1 MNQNYSISY
10 AFFVGIDMSKE
21 KFDVGILNSNGEKI
35 AHKVFKNNYLGF
47 EDCLIWIKS
56 LVGDEQTIFVMEHT
70 GLFSRLL
77 WFFLQDNSCSLWM
90 ESGFEVKRG
99 MGLAKGKNDKKDSY
113 RIAEHALNRRH
124 KIKITP
130 NYDEDL
136 VLLHD
141 LLSNRNRLVTD
152 LNRLETP
159 LAEMKKHGNKRS
171 YEALVKVNASA
182 IKGLKISIKEI
193 EEAINELI
201 STQEE
206 WQKNIELASSVKGIG
221 KWTCLWILVYTR
233 NFSKEFNSRNFA
245 SMAGVAP
252 FESSSGSSIRN
263 GSHNSHFSHKFLKGI
278 LHTAAMAAIRFNP
291 AMKEYKERK
300 KKEGKK
306 GFLVMNNIKNKILHQ
321 VFAVVRSGEMFKLD
335 YKHPMAA

>member
-1 MNQNYSISY
+1 MSQNCSISY
-10 AFFVGIDMSKE
+10 GFFVGIDISKK
-21 KFDVGILNSNGEKI
+21 KFDVGVLDSNGEKI
-35 AHKVFKNNYLGF
+35 SHKVFKNNRLGF
-47 EDCLIWIKS
+47 EDF
-56 LVGDEQTIFVMEHT
+56 LVWTKTLVSDEQTIFVMEHT
-70 GLFSRLL
+70 GLYSRLL
-77 WFFLQDNSCSLWM
+77 WFFLQDHSCSLWM
-90 ESGFEVKRG
+90 ESGLEVKRG
-99 MGLAKGKNDKKDSY
+99 MGLSKGKNDKKDSY

-130 NYDEDL
+130 NYDENL

-152 LNRLETP
+152 LKRLETP
-159 LAEMKKHGNKRS
+159 LAEMKEYGNKRS

-182 IKGLKISIKEI
+182 IKGLKSSIKEI

-201 STQEE
+201 STKEE
-206 WQKNIELASSVKGIG
+206 WEENIELARSVIGIG
-221 KWTCLWILVYTR
+221 KWACLWILVYTK
-233 NFSKEFNSRNFA
+233 NFSEEFNSRRFA

-300 KKEGKK
+300 RKEGKK
-306 GFLVMNNIKNKILHQ
+306 GLIVMNNIKNKLIHQ
-321 VFAVVRSGEMFKLD
+321 VFAVVKSGENFKID
-335 YKHPMAA
+335 YMHPMAA

>member
-1 MNQNYSISY
+1 MNQNCSISY
-10 AFFVGIDMSKE
+10 AFFVGIDISKK
-21 KFDVGILNSNGEKI
+21 KFDVGVVDSNGEKVS
-35 AHKVFKNNYLGF
+35 HKVFKNNRLGF
-47 EDCLIWIKS
+47 EDF
-56 LVGDEQTIFVMEHT
+56 LVWTKTLTSSERTIFVMEHT
-70 GLFSRLL
+70 GLYSRLL
-77 WFFLQDNSCSLWM
+77 WFFLQDHSCSLWM
-90 ESGFEVKRG
+90 ESGFEVRRG

-113 RIAEHALNRRH
+113 RLAEHALNRRH
-124 KIKITP
+124 KIRITAK
-130 NYDEDL
+130 YDEDL

-159 LAEMKKHGNKRS
+159 LAEMKEYGNKRS
-171 YEALVKVNASA
+171 YDTLLKINESA
-182 IKGLKISIKEI
+182 IKGLKNSIKEI
-193 EEAINELI
+193 DEAINELI
-201 STQEE
+201 KINDDWQE
-206 WQKNIELASSVKGIG
+206 NIELASSVIGIG
-221 KWTCLWILVYTR
+221 KWACLWILVYTR

-252 FESSSGSSIRN
+252 FEPSSGSSIRN

-321 VFAVVRSGEMFKLD
+321 VFAVVRSGKTFKID
-335 YKHPMAA
+335 YKHLMAA

>member
-1 MNQNYSISY
+1 MSQNCAINYG
-10 AFFVGIDMSKE
+10 FFVGIDVSKQ
-21 KFDVGILNSNGEKI
+21 KFDAGILDSNGEKVS
-35 AHKVFKNNYLGF
+35 HKVFKNNRLGF
-47 EDCLIWIKS
+47 EDFLTWTKV
-56 LVGDEQTIFVMEHT
+56 LVVDEQTIFVMEHT
-70 GLFSRLL
+70 GLYSRLL

-130 NYDEDL
+130 DYDENL

-152 LNRLETP
+152 LNRIETP
-159 LAEMKKHGNKRS
+159 LSEMKEYGNKLS
-171 YEALVKVNASA
+171 YDALLKVNSSA
-182 IKGLKISIKEI
+182 IKGLKCSIKEI

-201 STQEE
+201 STKDD
-206 WQKNIELASSVKGIG
+206 WQKNIELASSVIGIG
-221 KWTCLWILVYTR
+221 KWACLWILVYTR
-233 NFSKEFNSRNFA
+233 NFSKEFNSRKFA

-291 AMKEYKERK
+291 AIKEYKEKK

-321 VFAVVRSGEMFKLD
+321 VFAVVRSREIFKID

>member
-1 MNQNYSISY
+1 MSQNCAINYG
-10 AFFVGIDMSKE
+10 FFVGIDVSKQ
-21 KFDVGILNSNGEKI
+21 KFDAGILDSNGEKVS
-35 AHKVFKNNYLGF
+35 HKVFKNNRLGF
-47 EDCLIWIKS
+47 EDFLTWTKA
-56 LVGDEQTIFVMEHT
+56 LVVDEQTIFVMEHT
-70 GLFSRLL
+70 GLYSRLL

-130 NYDEDL
+130 DYDENL

-152 LNRLETP
+152 LNRIETP
-159 LAEMKKHGNKRS
+159 LSEMKEYGNKLS
-171 YEALVKVNASA
+171 YDALLKVNSSA
-182 IKGLKISIKEI
+182 IKGLKCSIKEI

-201 STQEE
+201 STKDD
-206 WQKNIELASSVKGIG
+206 WQKNIELASSVIGIG
-221 KWTCLWILVYTR
+221 KWACLWILVYTR
-233 NFSKEFNSRNFA
+233 NFSKEFNSRKFA

-291 AMKEYKERK
+291 AIKEYKERK

-321 VFAVVRSGEMFKLD
+321 VFAVVRSSEIFKID

>member
-1 MNQNYSISY
+1 MSQNCAINYG
-10 AFFVGIDMSKE
+10 FFVGIDMSKQ
-21 KFDVGILNSNGEKI
+21 KFDVGILDSDGKKVS
-35 AHKVFKNNYLGF
+35 HKVFKNNCLGF
-47 EDCLIWIKS
+47 EDF
-56 LVGDEQTIFVMEHT
+56 LVWTKALVADEQTIFVMEHT
-70 GLFSRLL
+70 GLYSRLL

-99 MGLAKGKNDKKDSY
+99 IGLAKGKNDKTDSY
-113 RIAEHALNRRH
+113 RIAEYALNRRH

-130 NYDEDL
+130 DYDEDL

-152 LNRLETP
+152 LSRLQTP
-159 LAEMKKHGNKRS
+159 LSEMKKYGNKRS
-171 YEALVKVNASA
+171 YETLVKVNASA
-182 IKGLKISIKEI
+182 IKGLKSSIKEV
-193 EEAINELI
+193 EEAINELVR
-201 STQEE
+201 TKGE
-206 WQKNIELASSVKGIG
+206 WQKNIELASSVIGVG
-221 KWTCLWILVYTR
+221 KWACLWILVYTR
-233 NFSKEFNSRNFA
+233 NFSKEFNSRKFA

-291 AMKEYKERK
+291 EIKEYKERK

-306 GFLVMNNIKNKILHQ
+306 GFLVMNNVKNKIVHQ
-321 VFAVVRSGEMFKLD
+321 IFAVVRSGELFKIN
-335 YKHPMAA
+335 YKHHMAA